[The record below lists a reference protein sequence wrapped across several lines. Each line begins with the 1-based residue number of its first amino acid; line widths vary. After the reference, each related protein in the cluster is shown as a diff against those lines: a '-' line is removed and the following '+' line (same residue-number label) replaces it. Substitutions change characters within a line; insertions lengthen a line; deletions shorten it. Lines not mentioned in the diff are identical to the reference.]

1 MIPPDDDRTG
11 EEPFADEP
19 ADDEGFDDEGT
30 ARDAHED
37 ERDRDGDEEGE
48 DGDDHD
54 GAEGEDEAPEQREP
68 GYLWTFSEQ
77 EERLPD
83 EFARHMDILDE
94 MEVGEVLDLDLE
106 RASDYI
112 RWAAAQALDE
122 QGWTSQALDVL
133 RRIGASGGAH
143 PALCYPEIRLRLHD
157 LLRER
162 GDYEEALAIL
172 ERVEQDDPDRRDACR
187 ERRAEVLILT
197 GRAEEGLQLFE
208 KAVRA
213 IPDDPW
219 VPLSAAW
226 ALIRAGDY
234 EGAEAWIAR
243 GERAARRLE
252 DEEEIRGIDS
262 ETERL
267 RNEARIRRERR
278 DRRAAQEQTGTAAS
292 AAGAVEGT
300 PGGEPDAGAGGD
312 DHSAGAAGPDGAGG
326 DAAPPSRPEEIRE
339 AILAGLDAEE
349 VRLTRTPPR
358 SDDDRRAAIERLG
371 ALHRQASAAWDDAVE
386 RHDEPAIAVLDD
398 LQWEVVEVAE
408 RFGLR
413 LPGVED

>member
-1 MIPPDDDRTG
+1 MIPPDDDRTDEG
-11 EEPFADEP
+11 PLADDE
-19 ADDEGFDDEGT
+19 ADDEGDDQGDEG
-30 ARDAHED
+30 
-37 ERDRDGDEEGE
+37 
-48 DGDDHD
+48 
-54 GAEGEDEAPEQREP
+54 PEQREP
-68 GYLWTFSEQ
+68 GYLLTFSEQ

-83 EFARHMDILDE
+83 EFGQHMEILDE
-94 MEVGEVLDLDLE
+94 MEVGEVLDLNLD

-122 QGWTSQALDVL
+122 QGWTSQAVDVL
-133 RRIGASGGAH
+133 RRIGGAGAPH
-143 PALCYPEIRLRLHD
+143 PALCYPEILLRLHD

-172 ERVEQDDPDRRDACR
+172 ERVERDDPDRRDACR
-187 ERRAEVLILT
+187 ERRAEVPILT
-197 GRAEEGLQLFE
+197 GQVEEGLLLFE

-219 VPLSAAW
+219 VPLTAAW

-234 EGAEAWIAR
+234 DGSESWIAR

-252 DEEEIRGIDS
+252 DEEEIRMVDGEI
-262 ETERL
+262 ERL

-278 DRRAAQEQTGTAAS
+278 DRGVAQARAVPPPA
-292 AAGAVEGT
+292 AAGEQGAT
-300 PGGEPDAGAGGD
+300 AGDPAAAD
-312 DHSAGAAGPDGAGG
+312 RPAAAAPAGAAGS
-326 DAAPPSRPEEIRE
+326 DAAVPGPAPHAEPGDIRE
-339 AILAGLDAEE
+339 AILAELDVEE

-358 SDDDRRAAIERLG
+358 SDLDRKTALERLG
-371 ALHRQASAAWDDAVE
+371 ALHRRASAAWDDAVE
-386 RHDEPAIAVLDD
+386 RHDEPAIAALDD

-408 RFGLR
+408 RFGIK